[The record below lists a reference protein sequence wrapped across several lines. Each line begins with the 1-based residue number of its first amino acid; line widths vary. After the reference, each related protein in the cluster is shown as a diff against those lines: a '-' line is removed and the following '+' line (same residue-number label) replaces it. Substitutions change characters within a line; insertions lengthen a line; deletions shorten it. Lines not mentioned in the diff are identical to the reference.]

1 MAIRSSSAEDR
12 MVLRQV
18 VSEIRWLLTH
28 SPDVRAGMI
37 RLMRRYEDELYT
49 TPTGDPNGERP
60 PHPATPAANIIP
72 FARRWTSAQGRQH
85 P

>member
-1 MAIRSSSAEDR
+1 

-49 TPTGDPNGERP
+49 TPTGDPNGERTP
-60 PHPATPAANIIP
+60 PPTTPAAKIIP
-72 FARRWTSAQGRQH
+72 FVRPRSAAPGRQH